1 LHNAALICK
10 FAFISRGRAVVARR
24 AHNPKVAGSSPALAT
39 ITIKRLYYYSVTVFL
54 YLSMS
59 KRIFYPLF
67 LLLIPLIGMTITD
80 EINWSPFDFIIMGS
94 LLIFLSIGINFVS
107 NRTKNLKN
115 RVLYIGILVIIF
127 MLIWAELAVGLFGTP
142 FAGS

>member
-1 LHNAALICK
+1 
-10 FAFISRGRAVVARR
+10 
-24 AHNPKVAGSSPALAT
+24 
-39 ITIKRLYYYSVTVFL
+39 
-54 YLSMS
+54 MS

-94 LLIFLSIGINFVS
+94 LLILLSIGINLV
-107 NRTKNLKN
+107 RTRVKNLKN
-115 RVLYIGILVIIF
+115 RVLYIGVVVIIF

-142 FAGS
+142 FAGN

>member
-1 LHNAALICK
+1 
-10 FAFISRGRAVVARR
+10 
-24 AHNPKVAGSSPALAT
+24 
-39 ITIKRLYYYSVTVFL
+39 
-54 YLSMS
+54 MS

-80 EINWSPFDFIIMGS
+80 EINWSPFDFIFMGS

-107 NRTKNLKN
+107 NRAKNFKN

-127 MLIWAELAVGLFGTP
+127 MLILAELAVGLFGTP

>member
-1 LHNAALICK
+1 
-10 FAFISRGRAVVARR
+10 
-24 AHNPKVAGSSPALAT
+24 
-39 ITIKRLYYYSVTVFL
+39 
-54 YLSMS
+54 MS

-80 EINWSPFDFIIMGS
+80 EIIWSPFYFIIMGS